1 MNKPLV
7 LAVEDNADTLSSL
20 RLSLSQEGFHVVTV
34 SDGEAALRALESL
47 KPDLILTDLM
57 MPKLNGVDMIKELR
71 SRQTLSGIPVIVV
84 SAFLDEYGEAAVQAG
99 ATVVL
104 RKPQEMASLI
114 ETINRAVGR

>member
-34 SDGEAALRALESL
+34 SDGEAALRVLESL

-57 MPKLNGVDMIKELR
+57 MPKLNGVDMIKELK